1 MKKLLCLALA
11 LFLMLG
17 LCGCQFIAKEII
29 ERDVTSADD
38 AALYKHGLELA
49 EVLDEMLSNDQY
61 LQLISDSGEINAV
74 LEPYIRTDFSEPE
87 SVYRI
92 TPSEDLISIL
102 TDMGEIDLDGF
113 SESLRKFWE
122 RRALNYVPNML
133 NAQSSSTVLAAS
145 SLFTFSDTWVGE
157 TLEEDCY
164 LLYFY
169 PDSCPVIA
177 TFYGGD
183 GYIEGS
189 AALLLGENVTDD
201 SLDEVENIFSELGA
215 ENMQVEK
222 LDINSN

>member
-11 LFLMLG
+11 LCLMLD
-17 LCGCQFIAKEII
+17 LCGCRFITKEII
-29 ERDVTSADD
+29 ERDGTVSDD
-38 AALYKHGLELA
+38 QALYEHGIEMAEILE
-49 EVLDEMLSNDQY
+49 EMLSNDQY
-61 LQLISDSGEINAV
+61 LQLISDSEEINAV

-92 TPSEDLISIL
+92 TPSEDLISIFM
-102 TDMGEIDLDGF
+102 DMGEVDLDDF

-133 NAQSSSTVLAAS
+133 NAQSSGTVLAAS

-157 TLEEDCY
+157 TLEDDCY

-169 PDSCPVIA
+169 PDSCPLIA

-189 AALLLGENVTDD
+189 AALLLGENVTED
-201 SLDEVENIFSELGA
+201 SMEDVTELFGQLGIDCDVEE
-215 ENMQVEK
+215 
-222 LDINSN
+222 LDIDKD